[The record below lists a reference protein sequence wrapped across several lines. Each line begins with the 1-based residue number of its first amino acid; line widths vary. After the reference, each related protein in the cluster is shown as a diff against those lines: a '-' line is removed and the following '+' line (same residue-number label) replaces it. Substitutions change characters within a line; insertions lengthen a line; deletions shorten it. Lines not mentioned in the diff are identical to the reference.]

1 MNTSS
6 HGTTTLSKSFPRL
19 WEQIAIFFL
28 LLVLASVLTLSVL
41 RGREAIFTVSAITH
55 GRILVAD
62 EKETIEHLIDCTVV
76 SRCDSGLV
84 MKLMASGSIFFVE
97 PGTRVS
103 ADNGLTLSNVRRV
116 RILNGSHS
124 GREVWINARL
134 LK

>member
-1 MNTSS
+1 MKTSS
-6 HGTTTLSKSFPRL
+6 HDASTLSRPSPQL
-19 WEQIAIFFL
+19 WEQIAIFL
-28 LLVLASVLTLSVL
+28 LLLMLALALTLSVL
-41 RGREAIFTVSAITH
+41 RGREAIFTVSAVTH

-84 MKLMASGSIFFVE
+84 MKLMASGSVFFVE

-103 ADNGLTLSNVRRV
+103 ADNGFTLSNVRRV